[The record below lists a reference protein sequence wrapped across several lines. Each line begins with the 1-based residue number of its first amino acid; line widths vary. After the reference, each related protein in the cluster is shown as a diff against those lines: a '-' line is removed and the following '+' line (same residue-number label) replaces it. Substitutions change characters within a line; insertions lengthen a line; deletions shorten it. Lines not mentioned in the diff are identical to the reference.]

1 MKDLQKVSFFK
12 EPFGGKKWRSL
23 LNDSKAAQELIY
35 KSNLICDDIII
46 FNASLDMESSIIP
59 VHFSEWDWLY
69 TPNGDPEWTYMLN
82 RQGFLMDLAKA
93 YLLTGESRYFDK
105 WKVLVLDWIVQE
117 GVSSDTNKDAWRTI
131 DTGIRCQNWVF
142 SLLLFGDEVW
152 ENESIEE
159 LEIIR
164 TSLKN
169 QTVQIKETYVSK
181 YVLSNWGVLA
191 ITGFLSVDA
200 LFPELLS
207 SSDKDWAWK
216 HLKDQLELQFYNDG
230 VHWEQSPL
238 YQFEVLTSCMNLLM
252 MMEYMGK
259 EPNLYLR
266 ELLHLPANATYFMET
281 VDGMLLNLH
290 DSDTVP
296 IQIERDCLKAVGIS
310 EGTCNTQEYLL
321 YTGMKYFQETK
332 EQVSFPNVFTEKAS
346 GNFFYKDN
354 KKDTALSI
362 FSGRHGSGHGH
373 AHLGHVTLQLQG
385 ESFLIDSGRGTYI
398 EDSPIRLYFK
408 TEQAHNV
415 FQVDREARISPLGSW
430 SYTEMVDHLPSRD
443 FENEQYYIVE
453 VASWGELSTGESA
466 LIRRLSILDKQNDS
480 LILLDIAHSKGTHLG
495 TQYFHVSPDLTLSKG
510 TSKNYS
516 EFEFEN
522 KETNKKFYMS
532 TLPDTNMKSSCT
544 TGFVSPIYNQF
555 RQHKKVTFEKEFEN
569 FVILPTVFSTQITH
583 LSRLSAF
590 KAEVT
595 GDQPAEDIFLS
606 GFEVAYANGKKL
618 KIFYSDQ
625 NTYKGSKLYRYEDHW
640 LYGSLNLISEDGKQR
655 IW

>member
-1 MKDLQKVSFFK
+1 MKDLKKVSFFK
-12 EPFGGKKWRSL
+12 ESFGGKKWRSL
-23 LNDSKAAQELIY
+23 LEGSKASQELIY
-35 KSNLICDDIII
+35 KSNLIDDDIII

-93 YLLTGESRYFDK
+93 YLLTGKSRYFDK
-105 WKVLVLDWIVQE
+105 WKMIVLDWIEQE
-117 GVSSDTNKDAWRTI
+117 GIPSERNKNAWRTI

-142 SLLLFGDEVW
+142 SFLLFGSEVW
-152 ENESIEE
+152 ENESGED
-159 LEIIR
+159 LKIIR
-164 TSLKN
+164 DSLEN
-169 QTVQIKETYVSK
+169 QALHIKETYISK

-207 SSDKDWAWK
+207 SSGIDWAWK
-216 HLKDQLELQFYNDG
+216 QLKDQLELQFYNDG

-252 MMEYMGK
+252 ILEYMEK
-259 EPNLYLR
+259 EPIIDLRKLLYSA
-266 ELLHLPANATYFMET
+266 ANATYFMET
-281 VDGMLLNLH
+281 LDGMLLNLH

-296 IQIERDCLKAVGIS
+296 IQIERDCLKAVKMSDGI
-310 EGTCNTQEYLL
+310 CKTQEYLL
-321 YTGMKYFQETK
+321 YTGMKYLQEK
-332 EQVSFPNVFTEKAS
+332 QEPISFPKIFVEKAS
-346 GNFFYKDN
+346 GNFFYKN
-354 KKDTALSI
+354 DTSGTAFSV

-385 ESFLIDSGRGTYI
+385 EPFLIDSGRGTYV

-415 FQVDREARISPLGSW
+415 FQIDRKARISPLGSW
-430 SYTEMVDHLPSRD
+430 SYTKMVDHLPSRD
-443 FENEQYYIVE
+443 FENEDYYIVE
-453 VASWGELSTGESA
+453 VVSWGELPTGEFA
-466 LIRRLSILDKQNDS
+466 LLKRLTILDKKNNS
-480 LILLDIAHSKGTHLG
+480 LILLDIAHTKGSHLS
-495 TQYFHVSPDLTLSKG
+495 TQHFHVSPDLTLSQEKLREH
-510 TSKNYS
+510 S

-522 KETNKKFYMS
+522 KEKDKKFYMS
-532 TLPDTNMKSSCT
+532 TLPDMSRSCT

-555 RQHKKVTFEKEFEN
+555 RQHKKVTFEKQFED
-569 FVILPTVFSTQITH
+569 FVVVVTAFSNQRVQ
-583 LSRLSAF
+583 LSRLPAF

-595 GDQPAEDIFLS
+595 GDQPAEDAFLS
-606 GFEVAYANGKKL
+606 GFEVFYANGKKT

-625 NTYKGSKLYRYEDHW
+625 NTYKGSKLYRYEEHW
-640 LYGSLNLISEDGKQR
+640 LYGSLNIISENGKQR